1 MRWTNVDRGKSAID
15 ILSEY
20 VKIMTL
26 DMNRV
31 PILRIDGSGN
41 ERRTASAANTP
52 VRVAIPS
59 DERNCNV
66 HGITSKPQWATRRPS
81 VSHPQRAKRHRK
93 ARIADQRKPLQGPAH
108 FGRVDREV
116 RSFRLRKADGTI
128 HIVSETL
135 EGCTCTCLD
144 YIKVRS
150 LKGKHCKH
158 LLAAFAVGL
167 LDGQKG
173 GAK

>member
-1 MRWTNVDRGKSAID
+1 M
-15 ILSEY
+15 
-20 VKIMTL
+20 
-26 DMNRV
+26 
-31 PILRIDGSGN
+31 
-41 ERRTASAANTP
+41 AS
-52 VRVAIPS
+52 VS
-59 DERNCNV
+59 
-66 HGITSKPQWATRRPS
+66 RPS
-81 VSHPQRAKRHRK
+81 PNGQPAVHSSL
-93 ARIADQRKPLQGPAH
+93 ARREPSGIARLELLINENRYKVRPTSAGSIA
-108 FGRVDREV
+108 EV
-116 RSFRLRKADGTI
+116 RSFRFRKADGTI

-173 GAK
+173 GAR

>member
-1 MRWTNVDRGKSAID
+1 
-15 ILSEY
+15 
-20 VKIMTL
+20 MTL

-31 PILRIDGSGN
+31 ADPQNRRIGKRKAERECCKHSAPRGTVLDQRTIQRLRYHVQAPMGN
-41 ERRTASAANTP
+41 P
-52 VRVAIPS
+52 
-59 DERNCNV
+59 
-66 HGITSKPQWATRRPS
+66 PS
-81 VSHPQRAKRHRK
+81 VHLPRREPSGI
-93 ARIADQRKPLQGPAH
+93 ARLELLINENRYKVLPTSAGSIA
-108 FGRVDREV
+108 EV

-144 YIKVRS
+144 YVKVRS
-150 LKGKHCKH
+150 IKGSHCKH

>member
-1 MRWTNVDRGKSAID
+1 MNRK
-15 ILSEY
+15 Y

-59 DERNCNV
+59 VKRNCNV
-66 HGITSKPQWATRRPS
+66 HRITSKPQWATRRSSFSPRREPS
-81 VSHPQRAKRHRK
+81 GI
-93 ARIADQRKPLQGPAH
+93 ARLELLINENRYKVRPTSAGSIA
-108 FGRVDREV
+108 EV

-173 GAK
+173 GAR

>member
-1 MRWTNVDRGKSAID
+1 MQTIRKNTSVPLNETASRWENTSYSASLRRPCFALASPQQQSLAQTAPLARATNLHIKA
-15 ILSEY
+15 
-20 VKIMTL
+20 
-26 DMNRV
+26 NRV
-31 PILRIDGSGN
+31 PPPPASFKSLYPQGRNGLR
-41 ERRTASAANTP
+41 
-52 VRVAIPS
+52 
-59 DERNCNV
+59 
-66 HGITSKPQWATRRPS
+66 W
-81 VSHPQRAKRHRK
+81 SHRLRK
-93 ARIADQRKPLQGPAH
+93 ALRVQASSFCVPYKVRPTSIGSIA
-108 FGRVDREV
+108 EV

-144 YIKVRS
+144 YVKVRS
-150 LKGKHCKH
+150 IKGSHCKH

>member
-1 MRWTNVDRGKSAID
+1 MLVTLRSAWQP
-15 ILSEY
+15 LLW
-20 VKIMTL
+20 K
-26 DMNRV
+26 
-31 PILRIDGSGN
+31 G
-41 ERRTASAANTP
+41 TAMATVSRPSPNGQPA
-52 VRVAIPS
+52 VRPS
-59 DERNCNV
+59 
-66 HGITSKPQWATRRPS
+66 HTRREPTGI
-81 VSHPQRAKRHRK
+81 
-93 ARIADQRKPLQGPAH
+93 ARLELLINGNRYKVRPTSAGSIAD
-108 FGRVDREV
+108 V

-144 YIKVRS
+144 YVKVRS

-173 GAK
+173 GAR

>member
-1 MRWTNVDRGKSAID
+1 MSTVS
-15 ILSEY
+15 
-20 VKIMTL
+20 
-26 DMNRV
+26 
-31 PILRIDGSGN
+31 
-41 ERRTASAANTP
+41 
-52 VRVAIPS
+52 
-59 DERNCNV
+59 
-66 HGITSKPQWATRRPS
+66 RPS
-81 VSHPQRAKRHRK
+81 PNGQPAVRPSRARREPSGI
-93 ARIADQRKPLQGPAH
+93 ARLELLINENRYKVRPTSAGSIA
-108 FGRVDREV
+108 EV
-116 RSFRLRKADGTI
+116 RSFRLRKADGTL

>member
-1 MRWTNVDRGKSAID
+1 MLLTLRSAWHIPVNRGPSNVYR
-15 ILSEY
+15 
-20 VKIMTL
+20 
-26 DMNRV
+26 
-31 PILRIDGSGN
+31 
-41 ERRTASAANTP
+41 
-52 VRVAIPS
+52 
-59 DERNCNV
+59 
-66 HGITSKPQWATRRPS
+66 ITSKPQWATRRSS
-81 VSHPQRAKRHRK
+81 VSHPSRANRHRK

-108 FGRVDREV
+108 FGRVDRGSPV
-116 RSFRLRKADGTI
+116 LPPRKADGTI

>member
-1 MRWTNVDRGKSAID
+1 MATVSRPSPNGQPAVRS
-15 ILSEY
+15 S
-20 VKIMTL
+20 
-26 DMNRV
+26 
-31 PILRIDGSGN
+31 LRAESLAASQGS
-41 ERRTASAANTP
+41 
-52 VRVAIPS
+52 
-59 DERNCNV
+59 NCSS
-66 HGITSKPQWATRRPS
+66 TKTATRSGPLS
-81 VSHPQRAKRHRK
+81 AGS
-93 ARIADQRKPLQGPAH
+93 IA
-108 FGRVDREV
+108 EV

-150 LKGKHCKH
+150 LTGKHCKH

>member
-1 MRWTNVDRGKSAID
+1 MAQSWQMLHPRGT
-15 ILSEY
+15 
-20 VKIMTL
+20 VL
-26 DMNRV
+26 DQRT
-31 PILRIDGSGN
+31 IQWLRYHVQAPMGN
-41 ERRTASAANTP
+41 P
-52 VRVAIPS
+52 
-59 DERNCNV
+59 
-66 HGITSKPQWATRRPS
+66 PS
-81 VSHPQRAKRHRK
+81 VHLSRREPSGI
-93 ARIADQRKPLQGPAH
+93 ARLELLINENRYKVRPTSAGSIA
-108 FGRVDREV
+108 EV